1 MIHIRNLSI
10 ILIIIFGSCAPQV
23 DYETIATYQD
33 HSLESLELEADKNT
47 RVLLIFPHADD
58 ETVVAGLTEHLREKG
73 ATIHL
78 LTLTHPHDTSQTKVR
93 MDELACCAK
102 NLGFANV
109 EVSGLINNTWDNIL
123 GDQIEFWYDHQDSIK
138 GIIKDKIDRF
148 QPQILIT
155 YDTEI
160 GGYGHP
166 EHYISARLTEDLFH
180 EYRQDSTYAPKVL
193 LQSTLTEQL
202 EQFLAAKVESYE
214 ITKAITGSDGLPD
227 PEVVLDIQ
235 KYWPAKNRAAQC
247 YQSQARTLRK
257 FFVTYEEQ
265 NAEEHIRAFSKE
277 YYTFTEKE

>member
-1 MIHIRNLSI
+1 MKRPGILSI
-10 ILIIIFGSCAPQV
+10 ILLITLVSCGRQV
-23 DYETIATYQD
+23 DYNKIASYQD
-33 HSLESLELEADKNT
+33 HSVELLRLEANENT

-93 MDELACCAK
+93 MDELGCCAK

-109 EVSGLINNTWDNIL
+109 EVSGLINNTWENIL
-123 GDQIEFWYDHQDSIK
+123 TDEIEFWYDHQDSVK

-148 QPQILIT
+148 EPHILIT

-166 EHYISARLTEDLFH
+166 EHYISARLTEDLFL
-180 EYRQDSTYAPKVL
+180 EYRQDSTYAPQVL

-227 PEVVLDIQ
+227 PEVSLDIQ
-235 KYWPAKNRAAQC
+235 KYWPAKNSAAQC
-247 YQSQARTLRK
+247 YQSQARTQGK
-257 FFVTYEEQ
+257 FFVIYEEQ

-277 YYTFTEKE
+277 YYTVTQ